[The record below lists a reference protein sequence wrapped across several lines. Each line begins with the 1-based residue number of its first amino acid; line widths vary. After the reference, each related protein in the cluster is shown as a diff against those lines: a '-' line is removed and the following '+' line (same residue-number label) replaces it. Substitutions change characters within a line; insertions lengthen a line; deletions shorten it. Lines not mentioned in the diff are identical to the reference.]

1 MGFLDVYFTHIVL
14 IYDTM
19 SISDDASSISEHSS
33 VVKRFPRVERKTI
46 HPSRYA
52 HILELRTKDMDAN
65 SITVCTIQ
73 DYRNSGTYDSEETH
87 SSIDNYLVSYPD
99 DDSDMYSS
107 LACESVRNSFYS
119 VKSAQEFDEVCAL
132 IDSQLC
138 STLSDINASVESLT
152 KGKLKMDDAVENENV
167 EKCTDENENFVNVQC
182 PLVFLDTGRAAS
194 VQRDLK
200 WSGYKKVLITRRIH
214 F

>member
-1 MGFLDVYFTHIVL
+1 
-14 IYDTM
+14 M
-19 SISDDASSISEHSS
+19 SISDDASSISEHSN
-33 VVKRFPRVERKTI
+33 VVKRIPRVERKTI

-52 HILELRTKDMDAN
+52 HILELRTKDVDSN
-65 SITVCTIQ
+65 TITVCSIQ
-73 DYRNSGTYDSEETH
+73 DYRNSGAYDSEETH
-87 SSIDNYLVSYPD
+87 SSIGNYLVSYPD
-99 DDSDMYSS
+99 DDSDLCSS
-107 LACESVRNSFYS
+107 LVCESVRNSIYS
-119 VKSAQEFDEVCAL
+119 VKSGQDFDEVYAL

-152 KGKLKMDDAVENENV
+152 KGKLKIDDAVDDDDDDDDGGVVENENV
-167 EKCTDENENFVNVQC
+167 VGEKCTDENENFVNVQC